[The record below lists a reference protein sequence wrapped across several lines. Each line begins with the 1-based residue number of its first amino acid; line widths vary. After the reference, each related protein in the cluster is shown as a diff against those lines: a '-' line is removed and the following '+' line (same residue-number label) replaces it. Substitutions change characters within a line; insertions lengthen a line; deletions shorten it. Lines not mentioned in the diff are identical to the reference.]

1 MSLALFISKRLAKGK
16 DTKKKISATI
26 ILIAQIAVALG
37 IVVTLFTI
45 SIGIGFRQSIKERLS
60 GFNGHINITAYNENN
75 MYESAAMPD
84 VEKLHKELQNI
95 NVVKS
100 YQDVANKSGIIK
112 TDDSYEGVIYKG
124 LDKNLNRETYESYLV
139 AGKIPH
145 YGDLND
151 SVVISEKIAKS
162 LKLKINQVFNMY
174 FFRDEKPV
182 YRNFVVAGIFKT
194 DIKELDQNFML
205 GDIEHVRRL
214 NRWQNKEV
222 GAVEVFVQDIDK
234 LREDSEQVYN
244 AIGSKYYAQ
253 NAYDS
258 NKMLINWVDLFDV
271 NMLVIIGIIFFV
283 VAINIIMALL
293 ILIIDRTPMIGT
305 LKALGASNWQIR
317 KTFLY
322 NAIFILTKGLL
333 WGNVIAISCL
343 VLQKI
348 FGILKLDPEFYYVNV
363 IPVYLN
369 PLYILAVNIVAILL
383 CALVLLLPTYIISKI
398 PPVKAIRFR

>member
-84 VEKLHKELQNI
+84 VEKLHKELQTI
-95 NVVKS
+95 NVVKN

-162 LKLKINQVFNMY
+162 LKLKLNQVFNMY

-369 PLYILAVNIVAILL
+369 PLYIISVNIVAILL